1 MSAYVREYAREYAR
15 ACSAPL
21 RDYARACP
29 CLHMVGC
36 MHVSASVCECLRV
49 SACVCVRL
57 RVSMSVHIRPQ
68 NEPRMRLCLWLQGC
82 VYLLVCEIAL
92 LRVSLICAGMHACI
106 HACANGISSA

>member
-1 MSAYVREYAREYAR
+1 MSAYVREYVREYAR

-29 CLHMVGC
+29 CVRMVEC

-49 SACVCVRL
+49 SV
-57 RVSMSVHIRPQ
+57 SVHIRAQ
-68 NEPRMRLCLWLQGC
+68 NEPRMRVCVWLQIC

-92 LRVSLICAGMHACI
+92 LRVAHMRWHACVYTRLREWD
-106 HACANGISSA
+106 